1 MQKFKID
8 PQKIAS
14 TRSFIDQNDW
24 KKTNFRTGSKGWKK
38 FEPNNKTIALNVLF
52 FYATL
57 VIE

>member
-14 TRSFIDQNDW
+14 TRPFIDQNDW

-52 FYATL
+52 FTQH
-57 VIE
+57 